1 VLVGGR
7 DLRRHAALEKTAEA
21 KRGNYKSHQ
30 PSPDTGNMVKRLA
43 EREVSPY
50 SKRQKVLASPPD
62 QSQNKVPAA
71 IGSGR
76 DLKRLLAFS
85 QDGGPQLRQNVQKF
99 KAFLDPI
106 AYGDDHEVQSAG
118 RKILLEYLQSQ
129 SGDQSGND
137 TVCLSDLTQSWSF
150 AAQTN
155 NENLFSAIAAVLAL
169 FLKTTSSSLEF
180 RDFGNQLC
188 RNLLQE
194 DQLKLFDRGLSANK
208 VKEHVISPCL
218 RLLTEMVSY
227 DGGTA
232 AKTVWRC
239 REITF
244 KRLDA
249 FLSMRKDYLD
259 NSNDAK
265 RRPSVRNNAL
275 RYLFVNLRL
284 QAPTAKA
291 GLLTLAQGKVARN
304 VFQDL
309 KQDPP
314 SILIELL
321 SVFRKEVLSDDE
333 LPKHIKLALFREG
346 TLLRVASLYNYRDP
360 DVLPE
365 SGPTVQEA
373 THSFL
378 LYICT
383 SPTAVIHEL
392 PLDLPPQR
400 GDIAD
405 PSVQINGN
413 HLMEGS
419 LLPGNAKHAWVKTNT
434 VASFLQGLRPHANLL
449 EKDLILAAFQASPNL
464 LADYFQ
470 KKQAFTYEPK
480 LSATWVGYSMFLIS
494 TIRLPISDVYLGVQ
508 KSAQVAG
515 TAALGAMIE
524 SIFPSSLTQKSLTK
538 CLNQSV
544 ALITFFALKLLI
556 ALFEKLQNLL
566 NKLQHLGAEQ
576 HGPSPE
582 STSSRLI
589 ASFFTRCPE
598 MRHVIAGFR
607 SCPKANALQREAYTR
622 LLAFYYHVIPQ
633 SALQEKFDAS
643 IPLSEALMEY
653 GHMSTAKN
661 ITQRLELEHLLEI
674 AKFSPDMQW
683 WHKSGTLWEKSIID
697 YPLTSP
703 DRMPLSSFSTIL
715 RMHVQSPG
723 SAQNDPIRSLLRST
737 VEENHILECNEQIPS
752 FNILLYSLQKSES
765 RELSN
770 EVYSFLDD
778 CILNCSR
785 KSVIYH
791 EYRTNLRVQLRVVST
806 ETTGCH
812 VDLLMIAILSQWSF
826 FTKAAAPSAIL
837 GVARWLATFLEVSS
851 QAGRDRELLEA
862 ICGHLNEATDDNHS
876 CAVLKQARNSLCT
889 STSTEKA
896 AQLHKAMEQGKE
908 RAHTYEIS
916 DEEAE
921 QQDYPLPEAPPE
933 ENDDH
938 KVLMQW
944 SREPIP
950 EVILEGTLRELILC
964 LCSEHWD
971 IRKQALNSLCTFRES
986 VKVSNIRST
995 LARHAD

>member
-1 VLVGGR
+1 MIGGR
-7 DLRRHAALEKTAEA
+7 DFRRHAALEKTAEA
-21 KRGNYKSHQ
+21 KPGNYKNHR
-30 PSPDTGNMVKRLA
+30 PSPDIGNMVKRLA

-50 SKRQKVLASPPD
+50 SKRQKLLASPPD
-62 QSQNKVPAA
+62 QAQNRLPAA
-71 IGSGR
+71 IGSAR
-76 DLKRLLAFS
+76 DLQRLLAFS
-85 QDGGPQLRQNVQKF
+85 QDGGPQLRQNVQQF

-106 AYGDDHEVQSAG
+106 AYGDDHEVQSAR

-129 SGDQSGND
+129 AGRQSESD
-137 TVCLSDLTQSWSF
+137 TLYLSDLIQSWSF

-155 NENLFSAIAAVLAL
+155 NENLFSTIAAVLAL

-180 RDFGNQLC
+180 RDFGNNLC
-188 RNLLQE
+188 RNLLEE

-218 RLLTEMVSY
+218 RLLTEIVSY

-232 AKTVWRC
+232 AKMVWRC

-259 NSNDAK
+259 TSNDAK
-265 RRPSVRNNAL
+265 RKPSVRNNAL

-291 GLLTLAQGKVARN
+291 GLLTLSQGKVARS

-321 SVFRKEVLSDDE
+321 GIFRKEVLSDDE
-333 LPKHIKLALFREG
+333 LPKHIKVALFREG
-346 TLLRVASLYNYRDP
+346 TLLRIASLYNYRDP
-360 DVLPE
+360 DVVPE
-365 SGPTVQEA
+365 SGPTVQQA

-378 LYICT
+378 LHICT
-383 SPTAVIHEL
+383 SPTAGIHED
-392 PLDLPPQR
+392 PQNIPPQR

-405 PSVQINGN
+405 PTVQTNGN
-413 HLMEGS
+413 HLMEGT
-419 LLPGNAKHAWVKTNT
+419 LLPGNARPAWVKTNT

-470 KKQAFTYEPK
+470 KKRTFTYEPK

-494 TIRLPISDVYLGVQ
+494 TIRLPISDTYLGVQ
-508 KSAQVAG
+508 RGAQVAG

-524 SIFPSSLTQKSLTK
+524 SIFPSPLTQKSLTK

-556 ALFEKLQNLL
+556 AAFEKLRNLL

-576 HGPSPE
+576 HGSSPE
-582 STSSRLI
+582 STSSRLR

-598 MRHVIAGFR
+598 IRHVIASFR
-607 SCPKANALQREAYTR
+607 SCPKDSALQREAYTR
-622 LLAFYYHVIPQ
+622 LLAFYYRVIPQ
-633 SALQEKFDAS
+633 SALQEKFDVS

-653 GHMSTAKN
+653 GHMSTAN
-661 ITQRLELEHLLEI
+661 TSTQKLELEHLLEI
-674 AKFSPDMQW
+674 ANFSPDMHW
-683 WHKSGTLWEKSIID
+683 WHKSGMLLKKSNSGF
-697 YPLTSP
+697 PLTSL
-703 DRMPLSSFSTIL
+703 DNVPLSSFSTIL
-715 RMHVQSPG
+715 RMHVQSPEA
-723 SAQNDPIRSLLRST
+723 AQNDPIRSLLRSIA
-737 VEENHILECNEQIPS
+737 EDNHILECNEQIPS
-752 FNILLYSLQKSES
+752 FNVLLYSLQKSEFRKS
-765 RELSN
+765 SSEI
-770 EVYSFLDD
+770 YSFLDD
-778 CILNCSR
+778 CILECSR

-791 EYRTNLRVQLRVVST
+791 EYRTTLHFQRGLVSN
-806 ETTGCH
+806 ETTGFH
-812 VDLLMIAILSQWSF
+812 VDLLMIAILTQWSF
-826 FTKAAAPSAIL
+826 FVKAAAPSAIL
-837 GVARWLATFLEVSS
+837 SVARWFATYLEISL
-851 QAGRDRELLEA
+851 QAGRDRGLLEA
-862 ICGHLNEATDDNHS
+862 ICGHIEETTDDKDS
-876 CAVLKQARNSLCT
+876 CAVLQQARNTLST
-889 STSTEKA
+889 STSTEEL
-896 AQLHKAMEQGKE
+896 AQLHKAMKQGKE
-908 RAHTYEIS
+908 HAHIYEIS

-921 QQDYPLPEAPPE
+921 QLDYPLPEAPPE
-933 ENDDH
+933 EDVNH

-950 EVILEGTLRELILC
+950 EVILEGTLGELILC

-971 IRKQALNSLCTFRES
+971 IRKQALNNLCIFRES
-986 VKVSNIRST
+986 VKVSNIPFT
-995 LARHAD
+995 LASHAD